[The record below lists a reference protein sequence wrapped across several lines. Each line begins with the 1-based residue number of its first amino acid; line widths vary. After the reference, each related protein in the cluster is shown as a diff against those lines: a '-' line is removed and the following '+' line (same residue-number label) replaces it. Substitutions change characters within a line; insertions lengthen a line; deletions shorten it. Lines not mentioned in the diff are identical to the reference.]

1 MRLSALLLAAG
12 LATPGIALAYSEVE
26 KAVASVPTVST
37 LDESA
42 ALSVG
47 LGDAAAVDCTPITL
61 AVQFCGSALGW
72 TSTTPASPEID
83 AAYRIDA
90 LHYAQYLIED
100 LDSDNGLTA
109 QDMRHVVLDNIGLV
123 SATTPELISVGPA
136 SLGVLTGDTV
146 VYKAR
151 IKGMD
156 VVFANSVF
164 LQPKRVMQIMTF
176 AVGAEYTA
184 QQANYQ
190 AALLS
195 NTKLAK

>member
-1 MRLSALLLAAG
+1 MRLSALVLAAG
-12 LATPGIALAYSEVE
+12 LAVPGVALAYAEVE
-26 KAVASVPTVST
+26 KAIESVATMTALDVSASVP
-37 LDESA
+37 
-42 ALSVG
+42 VG
-47 LGDAAAVDCTPITL
+47 IGDTPAIGCTPITS

-72 TSTTPASPEID
+72 TSTSPASPEIN

-90 LHYAQYLIED
+90 RHYAQYLIEE
-100 LDSDNGLTA
+100 LGSDDGLTA
-109 QDMRHVVLDNIGLV
+109 RDMQQLVLDNIALV
-123 SATTPELISVGPA
+123 SGTPPELISVGPA
-136 SLGVLTGDTV
+136 SLGLLTGDTV
-146 VYKAR
+146 VYKAK
-151 IKGMD
+151 IQGMD

-184 QQANYQ
+184 QQADYQ